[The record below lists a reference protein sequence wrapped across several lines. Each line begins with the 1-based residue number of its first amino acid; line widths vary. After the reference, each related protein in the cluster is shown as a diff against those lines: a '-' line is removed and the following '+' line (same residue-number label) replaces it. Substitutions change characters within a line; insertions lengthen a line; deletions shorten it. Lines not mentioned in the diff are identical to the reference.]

1 MRQIVEY
8 PWCNPSCRIAEMRT
22 YSDNGLYV
30 IATPRLLVPYKRLQ
44 NRGLPSGARPSR
56 KAQTEANLAGC
67 QESRCRNSRCL
78 NCSMWS
84 GCLWWSTSCRAK
96 NEPRIR
102 FLRGCVRCARAEPMQ
117 TDAAET
123 RPEH

>member
-56 KAQTEANLAGC
+56 KAQTEATLAGC
-67 QESRCRNSRCL
+67 LESRCRNSRCL
-78 NCSMWS
+78 GW
-84 GCLWWSTSCRAK
+84 CRCGVSVCGSRPVV
-96 NEPRIR
+96 E
-102 FLRGCVRCARAEPMQ
+102 RGTNLECVL
-117 TDAAET
+117 
-123 RPEH
+123 